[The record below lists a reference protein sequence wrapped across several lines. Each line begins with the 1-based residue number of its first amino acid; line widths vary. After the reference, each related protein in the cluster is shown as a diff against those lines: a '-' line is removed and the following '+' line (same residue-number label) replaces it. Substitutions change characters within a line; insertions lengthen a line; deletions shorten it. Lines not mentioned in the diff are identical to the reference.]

1 MDERVGLRGDKAS
14 LIENEHGVLIRLEL
28 PGEGLQEDL
37 LAQHKRLASH
47 KS

>member
-14 LIENEHGVLIRLEL
+14 LIENEHGLLIRLEL

-37 LAQHKRLASH
+37 LARHGRLASH